1 MGKFPST
8 KKLKMLMT
16 FTPTMKRNNI
26 GNIGHPALLNNIGVI
41 RLKVKKNKKDK

>member
-16 FTPTMKRNNI
+16 FTPVLKRNNA
-26 GNIGHPALLNNIGVI
+26 GNIGHPPRLNNAGVI
-41 RLKVKKNKKDK
+41 KVNVKKKK